1 MNAKCPRCSLRIS
14 TVDLEC
20 GPVGNQLVGPL
31 VAGYVAVCP
40 IITCR
45 AVLGVMPDPD
55 AIAAMVA
62 AKLSGKK

>member
-1 MNAKCPRCSLRIS
+1 MNAKCPRCGLRIS
-14 TVDLEC
+14 AVDLER
-20 GPVGNQLVGPL
+20 GQVGNQVGGPL
-31 VAGYVAVCP
+31 VAGYVALCP